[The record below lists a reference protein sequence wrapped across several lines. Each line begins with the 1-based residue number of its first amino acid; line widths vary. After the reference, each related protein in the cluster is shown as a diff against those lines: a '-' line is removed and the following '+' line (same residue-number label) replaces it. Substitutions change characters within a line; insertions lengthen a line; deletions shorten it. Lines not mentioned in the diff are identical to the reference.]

1 VRIGFLHVSFIHFNS
16 PRIFSLLPPYSR
28 ARRGQ
33 GRTSRVLFIW
43 VVRDVPH
50 ISWIAQALRDALRG
64 SSGIPHPLDIDVRI
78 FISRGA
84 AETTT
89 IASVA
94 LESEEEKNVEEAFQ
108 HSYRVKTRESNASTA
123 RAVAAEPRETIR
135 EVIER
140 GGGRVNFESGRPDI
154 RKVIDEELAAS
165 DGLDVSVDAELSLIT
180 HI

>member
-1 VRIGFLHVSFIHFNS
+1 MG
-16 PRIFSLLPPYSR
+16 
-28 ARRGQ
+28 
-33 GRTSRVLFIW
+33 
-43 VVRDVPH
+43 
-50 ISWIAQALRDALRG
+50 G
-64 SSGIPHPLDIDVRI
+64 SSGTPHPLDIDVRI
-78 FISRGA
+78 FISRGT

-89 IASVA
+89 IASVT
-94 LESEEEKNVEEAFQ
+94 LESDEEKKAEEAFQ

-123 RAVAAEPRETIR
+123 STAQAVAAESRETIR

-165 DGLDVSVDAELSLIT
+165 DGLNVSVDGELSLIT